1 MALQCNY
8 LECEKLKKRIDDLK
22 SDLSDQK
29 KKGLTYQHSS
39 EMVNLEENYN
49 KEILEINLRWET
61 VFNEFNE
68 KVKKEDENLNVKHHS
83 EMENLINHLEEK
95 LPKQIKF
102 SKEFLD
108 LKQCELNL
116 VKQERLTFFTLDI

>member
-1 MALQCNY
+1 MAIECNY
-8 LECEKLKKRIDDLK
+8 LECEKLKKRIDDLRA
-22 SDLSDQK
+22 DLSDQK

-61 VFNEFNE
+61 VFNEFND
-68 KVKKEDENLNVKHHS
+68 KVKKEDENLNVKHQS
-83 EMENLINHLEEK
+83 EMENLISHLEEK

-116 VKQERLTFFTLDI
+116 VKQERFFFFTLDI